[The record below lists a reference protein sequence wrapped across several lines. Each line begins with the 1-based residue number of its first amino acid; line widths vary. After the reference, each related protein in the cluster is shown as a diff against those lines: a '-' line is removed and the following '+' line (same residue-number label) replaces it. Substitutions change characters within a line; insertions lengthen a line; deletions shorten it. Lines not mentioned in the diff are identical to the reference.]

1 MIKVTFDHVDVFQ
14 NKRIVLEE
22 FFIGMPEP
30 KIIKVSIPGR
40 DGDIDMSHALTGFM
54 NYHNR
59 EITMQFGL
67 IGTDAECEDRK
78 RYLLANV
85 MGKEVKIRFS
95 HLQGYFLGVCKSS
108 TLSRQKRHYT
118 MELTFDCQPFR
129 FDETETTYTLS
140 LTSSEQNLNC
150 FNNGERIVP
159 TIITTG
165 QTNFRFQNKNYFL
178 ERGTHRLSLVLS
190 KGNNVM
196 SVSGTG
202 TITVKFRKGVF

>member
-1 MIKVTFDHVDVFQ
+1 MIKVTFDGVDVYQ

-22 FFIGMPEP
+22 FSIGMPEP

-59 EITMQFGL
+59 EIVMQFGL
-67 IGTDAECEDRK
+67 IGTEAECEDRK

-95 HLQGYFLGVCKSS
+95 HLQGYFLGICKSS
-108 TLSRQKRHYT
+108 NLSRQKRHYT
-118 MELTFDCQPFR
+118 LEFTFDCQPFR
-129 FDETETTYTLS
+129 FDETETSYTLN
-140 LTSSEQNLNC
+140 LTSSEQELNC
-150 FNNGERIVP
+150 FNSGERVSP

-165 QTNFRFQNKNYFL
+165 KTILRFQSTSYSL
-178 ERGTHRLSLVLS
+178 ERGTHRLSLILS

-196 SVSGTG
+196 RVSGAG
-202 TITVKFRKGVF
+202 TITIKFRKGVF